1 MDSETVLQLLK
12 DLEQDAII
20 AQFNSVSAKEQKEF
34 ISQVNRLDKACR
46 GGIRDY
52 LKRAKILLEKSQ
64 RNVNNFHNCKI
75 EIPDDIPHVD
85 IGSEEFYELDK
96 LGFDQIKDTVF
107 VLVAGGLGERLG
119 YNGIKIGL
127 QNELVTL
134 RTYIEVYTDYIKA
147 FEDRIKKSEEMP
159 SDWFIPFCIMTSG
172 DTHDKTVAL
181 LKSHSNFGLKPNQV
195 TLLKQNKLPAIIDNE
210 CHLALKQDK
219 FLLETKPH
227 GHGDIHYLIYQS
239 GKAKQWLKKG
249 KKYMVQFMDTNA
261 LAFNCIPASIGAS
274 EKYNFDVNS
283 IVVPRRPK
291 DAIGCICKIIDKDGN
306 SVVQNV
312 EYNQVDSLLKEKYN
326 GKGDVANEKG
336 LCDFPGNL
344 NVLVFKIRP
353 YLNIIEESKGLVPEF
368 VNPKYA
374 DETRTKFKSP
384 TRLECLM
391 QDVPKLIKH
400 GETVGYTYFDRWF
413 CFTAC
418 KNNLHDACLKLK
430 RNETGESAFTVER
443 DIFSCNE
450 RILKDIIGK
459 LEIIKNEPDNELVI
473 NGYKV
478 KFGPKIIIYP
488 SFAPSL
494 SELRDKLNKMK
505 NKIKMTNTS
514 TLILKNDVVIKEGI
528 ELDGYLVVDKDE
540 KEHVVC
546 NNKKKITYRLLK
558 DGEGKSYEKIRGYT
572 ILKAEN

>member
-195 TLLKQNKLPAIIDNE
+195 TLLKQNKLY
-210 CHLALKQDK
+210 LVYRL
-219 FLLETKPH
+219 FLFRLH
-227 GHGDIHYLIYQS
+227 Q
-239 GKAKQWLKKG
+239 
-249 KKYMVQFMDTNA
+249 NA
-261 LAFNCIPASIGAS
+261 RQNLAF
-274 EKYNFDVNS
+274 
-283 IVVPRRPK
+283 
-291 DAIGCICKIIDKDGN
+291 
-306 SVVQNV
+306 
-312 EYNQVDSLLKEKYN
+312 
-326 GKGDVANEKG
+326 
-336 LCDFPGNL
+336 
-344 NVLVFKIRP
+344 
-353 YLNIIEESKGLVPEF
+353 
-368 VNPKYA
+368 
-374 DETRTKFKSP
+374 
-384 TRLECLM
+384 
-391 QDVPKLIKH
+391 
-400 GETVGYTYFDRWF
+400 
-413 CFTAC
+413 
-418 KNNLHDACLKLK
+418 
-430 RNETGESAFTVER
+430 
-443 DIFSCNE
+443 
-450 RILKDIIGK
+450 
-459 LEIIKNEPDNELVI
+459 
-473 NGYKV
+473 
-478 KFGPKIIIYP
+478 
-488 SFAPSL
+488 
-494 SELRDKLNKMK
+494 
-505 NKIKMTNTS
+505 
-514 TLILKNDVVIKEGI
+514 
-528 ELDGYLVVDKDE
+528 
-540 KEHVVC
+540 
-546 NNKKKITYRLLK
+546 
-558 DGEGKSYEKIRGYT
+558 
-572 ILKAEN
+572 